1 MFKRHYHFLVIILLA
16 FGIQAPILLGYTD
29 FYSGSGSDLIP
40 YVYGTKQFQYDTFSN
55 LYEIPLWNP
64 YFMFG
69 QPIVGNLQ
77 YNLFYPLN
85 FLFLL
90 LPFFKALWTYQ
101 FIHMVIAGIG
111 TFMLARHTG
120 ADRNGSIIAGS
131 IYMLNGRLIYY
142 INAGWIGLFT
152 SLCWI
157 PLLLLAS
164 LLLLERNKQI
174 YTIGIG
180 ITFFMIF
187 TSGTPQHAFLYCFL
201 FLLQTIWSFIQE
213 TSKEQR
219 LSLLYKLLLLG
230 FIAFLLIGVQLFPA
244 IEQTYLSSRVFSE
257 GSLHGF
263 HFNWDFRQ
271 WFRILFRPEILY
283 HDHAW
288 ELCAYIGIGGIL
300 LAPIGFFALRNR
312 LPFIIIWGGIP
323 WLISFGPDFPPI
335 AIMANAIPG
344 MNLLSSPSRYLIF
357 TILILSVLSGHGFDR
372 LIGSFYSNRRS
383 KIRYV
388 LLLCIMLT
396 VMGLLTPP
404 FSEANVGVNVRFFG
418 AFIVFLL
425 LSALYLH
432 YGKKFFKIF
441 LICWVI
447 MDPMLLSTEILK
459 EKYYLK
465 DFKPPMKLIKALKQY
480 PGHVRVAEI
489 QPADL
494 RDNLLI
500 PFDDWISVRYGI
512 RRAGGYEPLSMLTTL
527 NYLTRMDGTAPIKE
541 TMWGFRLWNFA
552 RPDLYSIAG
561 ITHLITFQQIKN
573 PQLKFIIQDSIT
585 MPHFHGGWWQE
596 KKVYLYENI
605 RVLPR
610 AFFLADDRDNFIKP
624 VAIKILSPNRIQL
637 RIKSDNHGRIIVSES
652 FHPGWNALIGEKDFK
667 VEPFLNA
674 FISIK
679 IPPGNHEVLLDFF
692 PQSFRIGL
700 WFTLS
705 GLLFLIICFLW
716 EKIRPEFFQIRKR

>member
-40 YVYGTKQFQYDTFSN
+40 YVYGTKQFQYDTFRN

-120 ADRNGSIIAGS
+120 LNRNGSMLAGCL
-131 IYMLNGRLIYY
+131 YMLNGRLLYY
-142 INAGWIGLFT
+142 INAGWVGLYT

-157 PLLLLAS
+157 PLLLLVS
-164 LLLLERNKQI
+164 LLLLERNKRI
-174 YTIGIG
+174 YTIGLA

-201 FLLQTIWSFIQE
+201 FSLQAIWRFIQE
-213 TSKEQR
+213 PSKEER
-219 LSLLYKLLLLG
+219 LSLLYRILLSGL
-230 FIAFLLIGVQLFPA
+230 ISFLLISVQLFPA

-288 ELCAYIGIGGIL
+288 ELCAYLGISGLL
-300 LAPIGFFALRNR
+300 LAPTGFFTLRNR
-312 LPFIIIWGGIP
+312 LPLIIIWGVIP

-335 AIMANAIPG
+335 TIVAKSIPG

-357 TILILSVLSGHGFDR
+357 TILILSVLSGHGFER
-372 LIGSFYSNRRS
+372 LVVSFYSNHHP
-383 KIRYV
+383 KIRYL
-388 LLLCIMLT
+388 LLLCIMLA
-396 VMGLLTPP
+396 VIGLLTPP
-404 FSEANVGVNVRFFG
+404 FRTNVGVNVRFFG
-418 AFIVFLL
+418 SIIVFFL
-425 LSALYLH
+425 LSALYLRH
-432 YGKKFFKIF
+432 GTKFFKII
-441 LICWVI
+441 LICWII
-447 MDPMLLSTEILK
+447 MEPLLLSTEILK
-459 EKYYLK
+459 EKYHLK

-480 PGHVRVAEI
+480 PGDVRVAEI

-494 RDNLLI
+494 RENLLI

-561 ITHLITFQQIKN
+561 ITHLITFQQIEN
-573 PQLKFIIQDSIT
+573 PKLKFIIQDSIT

-596 KKVYLYENI
+596 KKVYLYENLK
-605 RVLPR
+605 VLPR
-610 AFFLADDRDNFIKP
+610 AFFLADNENNFIRP
-624 VAIKILSPNRIQL
+624 VAMKILSPNRIQVGIETAH
-637 RIKSDNHGRIIVSES
+637 RGRVIVSES
-652 FHPGWNALIGEKDFK
+652 FHPGWNALIGENALTI
-667 VEPFLNA
+667 EPFLNT

-679 IPPGNHEVLLDFF
+679 IPPGNYEILLDFF
-692 PQSFRIGL
+692 PKSLRIGL
-700 WFTLS
+700 WFTLA
-705 GLLFLIICFLW
+705 GLFLLVICLLC
-716 EKIRPEFFQIRKR
+716 EKMRLGFFQAGKR